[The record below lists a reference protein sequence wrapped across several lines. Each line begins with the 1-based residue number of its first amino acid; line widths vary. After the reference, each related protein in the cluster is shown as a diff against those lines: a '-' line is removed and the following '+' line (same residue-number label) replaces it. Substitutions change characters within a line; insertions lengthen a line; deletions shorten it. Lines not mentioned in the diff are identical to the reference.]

1 VKPPPFTYHAP
12 ATVAEALEVLAGL
25 GEDAK
30 VLAGGQ
36 SLVPLLSMRLAAP
49 AHLVDV
55 NRLGAELGGV
65 TTDAT
70 GVRVGALARHA
81 QVEADDDAYASV
93 PLLRQALRQ
102 VAHPVIRN
110 RGTTVGSLVHA
121 DPSGEMT
128 AVLALLGGTVE
139 LARHGAASRTV
150 GADDFF
156 LGPLESALGP
166 GELAVAAHFP
176 RPAGRVGT
184 SFVEVARRH
193 GDYAVCGVG
202 AVVGLDGDGRVAT
215 ARTAYISVA
224 PTPLVLDL
232 SEVLDGSGGSS
243 AAGTEDEERGA
254 GTARPDEERVWTAA
268 GTLARERVDP
278 DPDIHATAEY
288 RRHLAGVLTTRA
300 LREAAAHARTTTP
313 APATPEGVPAS

>member
-1 VKPPPFTYHAP
+1 MKPPPFTYHAP
-12 ATVAEALEVLAGL
+12 ASVAEALEVLAGL
-25 GEDAK
+25 GDEAK

-81 QVEADDDAYASV
+81 EVEADDEAAACV

-110 RGTTVGSLVHA
+110 RGTTVGSIVHA

-139 LARHGAASRTV
+139 LARHGAAPRTV

-156 LGPLESALGP
+156 LGPLESAVAP

-176 RPAGRVGT
+176 RPPGRFGT

-202 AVVGLDGDGRVAT
+202 AVVGLDDEGRVT
-215 ARTAYISVA
+215 SARAAYLSVS

-232 SEVLDGSGGSS
+232 TEALEGASGGSPDGER
-243 AAGTEDEERGA
+243 AASGHHDEERM
-254 GTARPDEERVWTAA
+254 WTAA
-268 GTLARERVDP
+268 GAWARDHVNP
-278 DPDIHATAEY
+278 DPDIHATADY

-300 LREAAAHARTTTP
+300 LREAADHARTTARTP
-313 APATPEGVPAS
+313 TPEGVPAS